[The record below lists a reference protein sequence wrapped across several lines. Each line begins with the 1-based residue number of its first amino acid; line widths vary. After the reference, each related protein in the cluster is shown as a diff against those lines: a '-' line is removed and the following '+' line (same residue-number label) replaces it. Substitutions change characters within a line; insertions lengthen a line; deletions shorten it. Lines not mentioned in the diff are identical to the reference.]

1 MKPYETRRAQCSLAL
16 LSLLISGIATAA
28 DAGSVLFAKGSVTA
42 ERAPAV
48 NLAKGDAV
56 LDDDTIATGDASR
69 VQLLMIDGA
78 KIAIRP
84 NSVVRIDEYA
94 YTESTTTVVTQSDN
108 KSVMSLVKGGFRTIT
123 GAVGKEDRSDYEVR
137 TPVGVLGIRGTNF
150 AVLLCGGDCDSA
162 PNVNAGQPV
171 EDGLYIAVT
180 DGAIVF
186 RAQGGE
192 IVVKAGEFA
201 FIPVTTLVPEQ
212 LNVPPPVLIDDELR
226 LDADG
231 NANLSGFDSKLG
243 TRRSPDSNKPGAQ
256 SRAPEDGSSD
266 EAPRQPVIGTDA
278 DGTPIDITPGQTPQQ
293 GIGRM
298 ISFATG
304 PVGGAT
310 VHSGTQFNDPAL
322 LRLDNGN
329 NVLGFTAP
337 YPAQQSPLI
346 ATVDI
351 GTSANVETGFDS
363 MTVLRWGR
371 WSGGVAT
378 ATVAGS
384 TGDNGVDLSS
394 QSLHWISGPDQAAPA
409 MPMTGVAN
417 YTLIG
422 ATSPTD
428 ELGNTGVLG
437 SATFNADFT
446 NLRVDSAL
454 VIDIAGMT
462 WSASG
467 TGNLGSLAGLPA
479 HLFFG
484 NYGSVDVDGIAG
496 GSGQFSGFFSEPGAT
511 SDPAFPGGVGLS
523 YSLQDEQGLAT
534 ISGAAAFGNP

>member
-1 MKPYETRRAQCSLAL
+1 MKLFDIRRARLILILFPL
-16 LSLLISGIATAA
+16 LLPGVAAAA

-48 NLAKGDAV
+48 DLAKGDAI

-69 VQLLMIDGA
+69 AQLLMIDGA

-84 NSVVRIDEYA
+84 NSIVRIDEYA
-94 YTESTTTVVTQSDN
+94 YAESATTVVSQSDN

-123 GAVGKEDRSDYEVR
+123 GAVGKENRSDYEVR
-137 TPVGVLGIRGTNF
+137 TPVGVLGIRGTDF
-150 AVLLCGGDCDSA
+150 AVLLCSGDCASA
-162 PNVNAGQPV
+162 PNVSSGQPI

-186 RAQGGE
+186 VAQGGE
-192 IVVKAGEFA
+192 IVVSAGEFA
-201 FIPVTTLVPEQ
+201 FIPMTSRVPEK
-212 LNVPPPVLIDDELR
+212 LDVPPVILIDDDLQ

-243 TRRSPDSNKPGAQ
+243 TRRSPDSSKPGAQ
-256 SRAPEDGSSD
+256 SSAPEDGSSS

-278 DGTPIDITPGQTPQQ
+278 DGTQIDITPGETPQQ
-293 GIGRM
+293 RIGRM

-304 PVGGAT
+304 PFGGANA
-310 VHSGTQFNDPAL
+310 HSGTQFNEPAML
-322 LRLDNGN
+322 QLDTGN

-337 YPAQQSPLI
+337 YPAQQAPLT
-346 ATVDI
+346 ADVDI

-378 ATVAGS
+378 AAVPGS
-384 TGDNGVDLSS
+384 GGDDAVDLSN

-409 MPMTGVAN
+409 MPITGVAS
-417 YTLIG
+417 YSLLG
-422 ATSPTD
+422 GTSPTD
-428 ELGNTGVLG
+428 NLGNTGVLG
-437 SATFNADFT
+437 SATFDADFT
-446 NLRVDSAL
+446 NLRVDSTL
-454 VIDIAGMT
+454 VIDIAGMNWT
-462 WSASG
+462 ASG
-467 TGNLGSLAGLPA
+467 TGNLGSVAGLPP

-484 NYGSVDVDGIAG
+484 NYGAVIIDGITG
-496 GSGQFSGFFSEPGAT
+496 GTGQFTGFFSEPGAT
-511 SDPAFPGGVGLS
+511 SDPAIPGGVGLT
-523 YSLQDEQGLAT
+523 YSLQDAQGAIT
-534 ISGAAAFGNP
+534 VSGAAAFGNP